1 MTFDVLILHM
11 DLNELWIGDQVKII
25 SLQQQAT
32 FEGINDEGK
41 AKLKV
46 ATEYTFVDADDVELM
61 TEEELAKTA
70 PSEIEETP
78 QQKKL
83 PTEKFEP
90 TIDLHIEALHPDH
103 KSLAPEMILPY
114 QIKKCKEHVEKAI
127 RLFAPSMVII
137 HGKGTGLL
145 RQEVAH
151 LLRNYKEVLHA
162 VPLSDG
168 GAWEVY
174 MQYR

>member
-1 MTFDVLILHM
+1 M
-11 DLNELWIGDQVKII
+11 DLDELWIGDQVLIK
-25 SLQQQAT
+25 SLKQKAI
-32 FEGINDEGK
+32 FEGINDEGL
-41 AKLKV
+41 AKLKI
-46 ATEYTFVDADDVELM
+46 ATEYTFVEATDIELLS
-61 TEEELAKTA
+61 EDEIAKAEPTDIDEA
-70 PSEIEETP
+70 PP
-78 QQKKL
+78 QKKHI
-83 PTEKFEP
+83 TEKFEP
-90 TIDLHIEALHPDH
+90 RIDLHIETLHPDP
-103 KSLAPEMILPY
+103 KSLSPEMILPY

-168 GAWEVY
+168 GALEVY